1 MSNDEL
7 SLKVKNA
14 IEESLELKKL
24 VLQQKLYKI
33 LVEMGELVVSSII
46 NGGKVLICG
55 NGGSAAD
62 AQHLTAEF
70 LIRLTSEVNREGIPA
85 ISLLQDSSTFTAAI
99 NDFDPKDLFK
109 RNLQTLAKPE
119 DILLAISTSGDSE
132 NIVQV
137 LRTAKEIDVKTLG
150 FLGSDGGDSLQYCDL
165 SFIVPSNKTA
175 RVQEVHITAGH
186 ALIEYVEA
194 KLLKEEF
201 LKLRLP

>member
-1 MSNDEL
+1 MSDEL

-14 IEESLELKKL
+14 IEESVDLKKL
-24 VLQQKLYKI
+24 VLHQKLYKI
-33 LVEMGELVVSSII
+33 LVEMGELVVDSILS
-46 NGGKVLICG
+46 GGKVLICG

-70 LIRLTSEVNREGIPA
+70 LIRLSSEVNREGIPA

-99 NDFDPKDLFK
+99 NDFEPKDLFK

-119 DILLAISTSGDSE
+119 DILLAISTSGKSE

-137 LRTAKEIDVKTLG
+137 LKTAKEIDITTLG
-150 FLGSDGGDSLQYCDL
+150 FLGSDGGESLKYCDL

-186 ALIEYVEA
+186 PLIEYVEG
-194 KLLKEEF
+194 KLIQEGF
-201 LKLRLP
+201 LNFG

>member
-99 NDFDPKDLFK
+99 NDFEPKDLFK
-109 RNLQTLAKPE
+109 RNLQTLAKSE

-194 KLLKEEF
+194 KLLKEGF
-201 LKLRLP
+201 LKLS

>member
-137 LRTAKEIDVKTLG
+137 LKTAKEIDVKTLG

-194 KLLKEEF
+194 NLLKEEF
-201 LKLRLP
+201 LKLS

>member
-46 NGGKVLICG
+46 KGGKVLICG

-137 LRTAKEIDVKTLG
+137 LRTAKVIDVKTLG

-194 KLLKEEF
+194 KLLKERF
-201 LKLRLP
+201 LKLS

>member
-1 MSNDEL
+1 MSDEL

-14 IEESLELKKL
+14 IQESLDLKKL
-24 VLQQKLYKI
+24 VLHQKLYKI
-33 LVEMGELVVSSII
+33 LVEMGKLVVQSIL

-99 NDFDPKDLFK
+99 NDFEPKDLFK
-109 RNLQTLAKPE
+109 RNLKTLAKPE
-119 DILLAISTSGDSE
+119 DILLAISTSGKSE

-137 LRTAKEIDVKTLG
+137 LKTAKEINIKALG
-150 FLGSDGGDSLQYCDL
+150 FLGSDGGESLKYCDL
-165 SFIVPSNKTA
+165 PFLVPSNKTA

-186 ALIEYVEA
+186 ALIEYVEGR
-194 KLLKEEF
+194 LIQEGF
-201 LKLRLP
+201 LKLG

>member
-1 MSNDEL
+1 MSDEL

-14 IEESLELKKL
+14 IQESLDLKKL
-24 VLQQKLYKI
+24 VLHQKLYKV
-33 LVEMGELVVSSII
+33 LVEMGELVVKSIL
-46 NGGKVLICG
+46 NGGKVLICV

-99 NDFDPKDLFK
+99 NDFEPKDLFK
-109 RNLQTLAKPE
+109 RNLQTLGKPE

-137 LRTAKEIDVKTLG
+137 LKTAKEIDIKTIG
-150 FLGSDGGDSLQYCDL
+150 FLGSDGGESLRYCDL
-165 SFIVPSNKTA
+165 SFTVPSNKTA
-175 RVQEVHITAGH
+175 RIQEVHITAGH
-186 ALIEYVEA
+186 ALIEYVEG
-194 KLLKEEF
+194 KLIQEGF
-201 LKLRLP
+201 LKLD

>member
-99 NDFDPKDLFK
+99 NDVDPKDLFQ

-201 LKLRLP
+201 LKLS

>member
-1 MSNDEL
+1 MSNEL

-201 LKLRLP
+201 LKLS

>member
-1 MSNDEL
+1 MSDEL

-14 IEESLELKKL
+14 IQESVVLKKL
-24 VLQQKLYKI
+24 VLHQKLYKI
-33 LVEMGELVVSSII
+33 LVEMGELVVKSIL

-62 AQHLTAEF
+62 AQHLAAEF

-99 NDFDPKDLFK
+99 NDFEPKYLFK

-119 DILLAISTSGDSE
+119 DILLAISTSGKSE

-137 LRTAKEIDVKTLG
+137 LKTAKEIDIKTLG
-150 FLGSDGGDSLQYCDL
+150 FLGSDGGESLKYCDL
-165 SFIVPSNKTA
+165 SFNVPSNKTA

-186 ALIEYVEA
+186 ALIEYVEGR
-194 KLLKEEF
+194 LIQEGF
-201 LKLRLP
+201 LKLG